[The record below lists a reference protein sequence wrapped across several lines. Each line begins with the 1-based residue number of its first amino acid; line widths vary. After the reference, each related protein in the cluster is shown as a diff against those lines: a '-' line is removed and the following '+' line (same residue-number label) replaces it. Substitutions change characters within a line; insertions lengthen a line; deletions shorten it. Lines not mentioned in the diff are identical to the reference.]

1 MEWKGVERRGQRT
14 GPDRIGLERMGADRS
29 GEARG
34 LEGIGRER
42 TGEERPQDRIGLEG
56 TGTEWN
62 GVERRNGLRPVA
74 QVWRP
79 GPDEQPTRKDR
90 KCTRKSMKLN

>member
-1 MEWKGVERRGQRT
+1 MDGKGSEWIGRDGSGADRT
-14 GPDRIGLERMGADRS
+14 GEATGEDRIGNDVS
-29 GEARG
+29 GV
-34 LEGIGRER
+34 EG
-42 TGEERPQDRIGLEG
+42 
-56 TGTEWN
+56 N

-90 KCTRKSMKLN
+90 KCTRKSMPSN